1 MPIFDELMDRQKLE
15 TPEQR
20 ATAELE
26 RSSKNFKR
34 KKRFGRT
41 SVTARKYFWSMR
53 ILVLF
58 GTLLILSGAGYVIY
72 ILVQSYMAD

>member
-20 ATAELE
+20 SAAELE

-34 KKRFGRT
+34 SKHANRT
-41 SVTARKYFWSMR
+41 SVTARRYYWSMK
-53 ILVLF
+53 ILVL
-58 GTLLILSGAGYVIY
+58 TSALLILSGAGYLIY
-72 ILVQSYMAD
+72 ILVQSYLAE